1 MKKSSWIHDWNVD
14 PDSPLE
20 WPELKIWDRSC
31 ELRGCQATPEWKRL
45 LEEHQ
50 LLHPASEMVIVSSP
64 VFKDREALKQEIE
77 AAPPQALVVLD
88 DRPGAATP
96 TEVEVLCKFA
106 PECGRNLAWAGGNR
120 RGLAVANALT
130 AIRSGVGTVLTTF
143 FGIEDQISTDQ
154 LLVNLVL
161 LGAIPRDGVELRKLA
176 QEATQLFNFE
186 VLPSYPVIG
195 EDAFRT
201 GTGVHAA
208 AIIKAEKTGDVD
220 LADQIYS
227 GVPAHW
233 FGYEQIIEV
242 GPMAGASNI
251 LYWLKKNGYEATEE
265 QVDRILE
272 RAKKSTRVLQDD
284 ELHEITTQKSDLTN
298 F

>member
-1 MKKSSWIHDWNVD
+1 MKKSSWIYDWNVD

-20 WPELKIWDRSC
+20 WPELKIRDRSC
-31 ELRGCQATPEWKRL
+31 ELRGCQASDEWKRL
-45 LEEHQ
+45 LEQHKLVHQ
-50 LLHPASEMVIVSSP
+50 LPTVRFISAPA
-64 VFKDREALKQEIE
+64 FKDRAALKQEIE

-88 DRPGAATP
+88 DHPGAATP

-106 PECGRNLAWAGGNR
+106 LQCGRDLAWAGGNR

-161 LGAIPRDGVELRKLA
+161 LGAIPRDGVELKKLA
-176 QEATQLFNFE
+176 QEAAHLFDFE

-208 AIIKAEKTGDVD
+208 AIIKAEKTGDID

-251 LYWLKKNGYEATEE
+251 LHWLKKNGYEATEE
-265 QVDRILE
+265 RLNRILE
-272 RAKKSTRVLQDD
+272 QAKKSTRVLQDD
-284 ELHEITTQKSDLTN
+284 ELHDITRQN
-298 F
+298 

>member
-1 MKKSSWIHDWNVD
+1 MKESSWIHDWNVD
-14 PDSPLE
+14 PDSPLD
-20 WPELKIWDRSC
+20 WPELKVWDRSC
-31 ELRGCQATPEWKRL
+31 ELRGCEPTSRWTQLIARHHLHAPD
-45 LEEHQ
+45 LE
-50 LLHPASEMVIVSSP
+50 PVFVSSP
-64 VFKDREALKQEIE
+64 ARKDKDTLRREIE
-77 AAPPQALVVLD
+77 ACPAQALVVLD
-88 DRPGAATP
+88 DHPSLATP
-96 TEVEVLCKFA
+96 TEVEAICRFTLSL
-106 PECGRNLAWAGGNR
+106 GRRLAWSGGNR

-130 AIRSGVGTVLTTF
+130 AIRSGVGTVLTSF

-161 LGAIPRDGVELRKLA
+161 LGAIPRHGVELKKLA
-176 QEATQLFNFE
+176 EEAAALFKFA

-208 AIIKAEKTGDVD
+208 AIIKAEKTGNVE

-227 GVPAHW
+227 GVPANW

-251 LYWLKKNGYEATEE
+251 VHWLRKNGYEATDERV
-265 QVDRILE
+265 QRLLE
-272 RAKKSTRVLQDD
+272 AAKKSTRVLQDA
-284 ELHEITTQKSDLTN
+284 ELHAII
-298 F
+298 